1 MSVSLF
7 PSRDLIKKAGI
18 VSIAIPAFLS
28 VKILLHNFNVFDELP
43 TGIDDSMNRFCL
55 NLRGS
60 WEFID

>member
-1 MSVSLF
+1 MSVDLF
-7 PSRDLIKKAGI
+7 SSRDLIKKAGI
-18 VSIAIPAFLS
+18 VSITIPAFLS

-43 TGIDDSMNRFCL
+43 SGIDDSMNRFCL